1 VPSKSQQSPTRKP
14 ARVVFGL
21 ALREARDRLGY
32 SQERLALEAGIN
44 RTYVSDIE
52 RGARNVAIN
61 NLEKL
66 ADAVNLP
73 LWKML
78 KPPSE

>member
-1 VPSKSQQSPTRKP
+1 VPSKSAFSPKRKP
-14 ARVVFGL
+14 AREVFGL
-21 ALREARDRLGY
+21 ALREAREKLGY
-32 SQERLALEAGIN
+32 SQEKLALEAGVN

-78 KPPSE
+78 EPPSE